1 MEAVYGYR
9 SQVWWRRLF
18 TAVVLI
24 GLAFADAP
32 THFLAINRDSSSRS
46 K

>member
-1 MEAVYGYR
+1 MAIAPKSGGGAY
-9 SQVWWRRLF
+9 SQP
-18 TAVVLI
+18 VVLI